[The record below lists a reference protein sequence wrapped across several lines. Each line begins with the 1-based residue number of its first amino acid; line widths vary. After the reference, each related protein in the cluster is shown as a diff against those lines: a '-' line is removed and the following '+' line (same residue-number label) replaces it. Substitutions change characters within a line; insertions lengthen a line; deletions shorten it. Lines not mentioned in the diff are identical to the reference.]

1 MITDVAPE
9 REGAVVRDGVRIAY
23 QVFGDGPRVLLLLP
37 TWTIVHSDF
46 WKRQVPHF
54 APKYTVV
61 TFDGRGNGASDRPA
75 DPNAYAIEEGV
86 DDALAVLD
94 ELGIE
99 RVALL
104 AVSAGA
110 DWAALLAAD
119 YPERISA
126 AAFIGSSL
134 ALGPNTPERVAA
146 EESFDDVRAFYDGWG
161 RWNRHAWR
169 EDWPGF
175 LEFFFG
181 QCFTEPNSRAFI
193 DHFVAMGLE
202 TTPDVVAMTLNVE
215 QLEGDRAR
223 AVAARITCPT
233 LVIHGTADAIAPLEW
248 GVELAAITD
257 AELHALPDAGHEPQ
271 LRWADQTNTI
281 VDAFLAR
288 VWPRRLDG

>member
-9 REGAVVRDGVRIAY
+9 RDGAVVRDGVEIAY
-23 QVFGDGPRVLLLLP
+23 QVFGHGPNVLLLLP

-54 APKYTVV
+54 APKHTVV

-75 DPNAYAIEEGV
+75 EAGAYAIEEGV
-86 DDALAVLD
+86 LDALAVLD

-99 RVALL
+99 RVAVL

-119 YPERISA
+119 YPDRVA
-126 AAFIGSSL
+126 ATVFIGSSL

-146 EESFDDVRAFYDGWG
+146 EESFDEPRPTYDGWA
-161 RWNRHAWR
+161 RWNRHAWS
-169 EDWPGF
+169 EDWPAF

-181 QCFTEPNSRAFI
+181 QCFTEPDSRAFI
-193 DHFVAMGLE
+193 DHFVGMGLQ
-202 TTPDVVAMTLNVE
+202 TTPDVVAMTLDVE

-223 AVAARITCPT
+223 AVAARMTCPT
-233 LVIHGTADAIAPLEW
+233 LVIHGTADAIAPLAW
-248 GVELAAITD
+248 GVELAAITG
-257 AELHALPDAGHEPQ
+257 AELHVLPGAGHEPQ
-271 LRWADQTNTI
+271 LRWADLTNTT